1 MSSPS
6 LELNNS
12 GIWSEHKRP
21 SEPRLA
27 PEFALQNR
35 AANPSRFANI
45 LESELWLHFFVL
57 ESQASGWPVSF
68 LCYKHG
74 FDKVDHRWM
83 DGWMASICIYYS
95 CISRLFSMQ
104 AVQVCSHSRCGLLFS
119 ERPISAHQCWQVR
132 CSRILKNLEKKRQF
146 LWATFSLILD
156 SSNTL
161 LIEAS
166 TFLIDKTNSISEG
179 TGYFKN
185 IAIIYICISQ
195 WFWNLPDPA
204 NTQYIC
210 TGCSE
215 KIVFIPI
222 RGNSSLESLK
232 VLNAFTNDQ

>member
-74 FDKVDHRWM
+74 FDKVDHPWM
-83 DGWMASICIYYS
+83 DGWMDGIDWYQLFMHLQVVQEKLCVFLSFHTATHPSTAFYCKRS
-95 CISRLFSMQ
+95 TKFSMQ

-119 ERPISAHQCWQVR
+119 ERPISAHQCCWQVR

-156 SSNTL
+156 SS
-161 LIEAS
+161 
-166 TFLIDKTNSISEG
+166 
-179 TGYFKN
+179 YFV
-185 IAIIYICISQ
+185 
-195 WFWNLPDPA
+195 D
-204 NTQYIC
+204 
-210 TGCSE
+210 
-215 KIVFIPI
+215 
-222 RGNSSLESLK
+222 RGIHIFNRQNK
-232 VLNAFTNDQ
+232 FNFRRY